1 SAGRGTGA
9 RGGGRGSA
17 GSGSGAGGS
26 RGSAGG
32 GGGRGG
38 RGGAPDGAIA
48 DALRR
53 AGIVTGDQI
62 TLDGSGRKRS

>member
-1 SAGRGTGA
+1 RSGGPGGVGSGGGAGA
-9 RGGGRGSA
+9 NRGGG
-17 GSGSGAGGS
+17 GAGAN
-26 RGSAGG
+26 RGG

-53 AGIVTGDQI
+53 AGIVTGDRI
-62 TLDGSGRKRS
+62 TLDGSDRKRS